1 MPTII
6 KRKGEEMNLK
16 EMKEIAEKAGALTD
30 LTPTFFEFTEKGV
43 GFVGRLKHI
52 STVQSGLSEGV
63 YNQYLFETD
72 EGLIKCAFGAAT
84 DKEVAPM
91 MKTSGVYIVEYLGKV
106 KITGG
111 RSVNKFKVQEIDE
124 SAVPKGKATG
134 DIPF

>member
-1 MPTII
+1 M
-6 KRKGEEMNLK
+6 KLS
-16 EMKEIAEKAGALTD
+16 EMKTIAEKAGAITD
-30 LTPTFFEFTEKGV
+30 LTPTFFEFAEKGD
-43 GFVGRLKHI
+43 GFVGRLKHV
-52 STVQSGLSEGV
+52 STVQSGLSEGT

-91 MKTSGVYIVEYLGKV
+91 MRASGVYIVEYLGKV

-124 SAVPKGKATG
+124 SAVPKSKGEG